1 MDLHPEVLAA
11 LVRDRNAQLLREAER
26 ERLAHSA
33 ARAGR
38 RARRGRHTR

>member
-11 LVRDRNAQLLREAER
+11 LVRDHRAELLREADR
-26 ERLAHSA
+26 ARLAHSI
-33 ARAGR
+33 RAGR